1 VQSQFSRPGSSDPP
15 EIANALRRQPD
26 CPRRE
31 TFAVSW
37 KLDGLAAAIERDLAG
52 AMPLCVGWFR
62 FYFEG
67 QRWVWSDQV
76 QRMHGYQPGTVTP
89 TTELVLS
96 HKHPADRPQ
105 VADGI
110 NDMIRRRQAFS
121 TRHRIVDTGGLIHH
135 VIVVGDRFCDD
146 NDEVI
151 GTHGFYIEVT
161 PAPTRSR
168 EESITAKVS
177 EIAGRRGVIDR
188 TKGMLMLVYGID
200 EDAAFTMLKALS
212 QSGNI
217 KVGLLARRIAED
229 FSALGKEVITARS
242 RFDQRLRAVAQLHAP
257 SAGGHPD
264 GESG

>member
-1 VQSQFSRPGSSDPP
+1 VQFRISRPGVGDPF
-15 EIANALRRQPD
+15 EIADARCYRSA
-26 CPRRE
+26 CRRRE
-31 TFAVSW
+31 KPTVAW
-37 KLDGLAAAIERDLAG
+37 ELDRQAAAIERGLAG
-52 AMPLCVGWFR
+52 AVPQRAGWFR

-67 QRWVWSDQV
+67 HRWVWSDQV

-121 TRHRIVDTGGLIHH
+121 TRHRIVDTDGLIHH

-146 NDEVI
+146 NDEVV
-151 GTHGFYIEVT
+151 GTHGFYIEVI
-161 PAPTRSR
+161 PAPTHSR

-200 EDAAFTMLKALS
+200 EDAAFTMLKMLS

-242 RFDQRLRAVAQLHAP
+242 RFDQRLRALVQLHAP
-257 SAGGHPD
+257 SGGGHPD
-264 GESG
+264 GGSG